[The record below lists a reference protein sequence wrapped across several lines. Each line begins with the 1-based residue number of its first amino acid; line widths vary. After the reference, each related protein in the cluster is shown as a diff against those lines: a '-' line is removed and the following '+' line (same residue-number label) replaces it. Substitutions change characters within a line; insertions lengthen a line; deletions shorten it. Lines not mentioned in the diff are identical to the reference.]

1 MAERNAAQAR
11 VSKDQANMMP
21 TWAVITAWI
30 AGIASVAGVLANIG
44 KVVSAIAQAFAW
56 CRARLGGKE
65 QAPGLPKR
73 TVVAIQEPRI
83 NALWWSLGSMGDK
96 PMLQVVGDFNTTNVW
111 TDNVRLAGALIRY
124 RRWGILSRTERGDT
138 MVKDLRS
145 QYSGNYPIPPNHM
158 THVRVSFHFVLGHR
172 EPGKR
177 FKADVAIIDQFD
189 NRHWLKGLTFKS
201 VNAMF

>member
-1 MAERNAAQAR
+1 MLVKWLPTALKKLLRITTDLHEKSPQAARDLGALIRAKGAE
-11 VSKDQANMMP
+11 
-21 TWAVITAWI
+21 I
-30 AGIASVAGVLANIG
+30 
-44 KVVSAIAQAFAW
+44 VSAIAQAFAW
-56 CRARLGGKE
+56 CRTRLGGKD

-96 PMLQVVGDFNTTNVW
+96 PMLQVVGDFSTTDVW

-124 RRWGILSRTERGDT
+124 RRWGVLSRTERGDT
-138 MVKDLRS
+138 MVRDLRS
-145 QYSGNYPIPPNHM
+145 QYSGNYPIPPNQM

-177 FKADVAIIDQFD
+177 FRADVAIIDQFD
-189 NRHWLKGLTFKS
+189 NRHWLKGLTFKN